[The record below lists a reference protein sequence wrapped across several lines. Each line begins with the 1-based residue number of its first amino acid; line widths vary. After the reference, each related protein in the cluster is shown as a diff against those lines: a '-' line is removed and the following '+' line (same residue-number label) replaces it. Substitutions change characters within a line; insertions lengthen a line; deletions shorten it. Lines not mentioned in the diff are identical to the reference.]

1 MRLMVVTSS
10 DRNELWTGQCLC
22 GHITFTASRAPRVHY
37 CHCSMCRR
45 AGGEAFAILAWLPQ
59 QSVGWSVGP
68 ALRRSSPI
76 AQCGFCA
83 ERGTPLTLQ
92 YDDSSEIAVLLGAF
106 DRPQDVEPRYHY
118 GVEGRLPWVD
128 IGTVCPNNGPRSDS
142 TKAAA
147 SVRACTGSRLYIC

>member
-10 DRNELWTGQCLC
+10 DRNELRTGQCLC

-45 AGGEAFAILAWLPQ
+45 ASGGAFAILAWLPQ
-59 QSVGWSVGP
+59 QSVIWSVSP

-76 AQCGFCA
+76 AQRGFCA
-83 ERGTPLTLQ
+83 ECGTPLTLL
-92 YDDSSEIAVLLGAF
+92 YDDSAEIAVLLGAF
-106 DRPQDVEPRYHY
+106 DRPQDLKPQYHY

-128 IGTVCPNNGPRSDS
+128 IGQGVPEQKTEERFDQS
-142 TKAAA
+142 
-147 SVRACTGSRLYIC
+147 SR